1 MNFVKSVFVVGIFI
15 LFMPGSGLAQ
25 DQQQPK
31 SFAVLP
37 ITIHGPEKYQYL
49 KQGIAS
55 MLTSRLTRGE
65 NFRPIEDESKL
76 KSWSDVS
83 SQAQAKEALAD
94 IQADVLFWGSA
105 TISGAEASL
114 DINALEAQD
123 QKSSSYSQTAKVQDV
138 IPALEEMVDSIHAD
152 LFAAEAESASKTQA
166 DDDSAKPLNTQFVQ
180 QGMTD
185 QDSGRQSGLNPSFE
199 YQTGAGQDEGRWQ
212 SQALPFASTRMIV
225 EDADNDGQEEIFL
238 LSDHNLTA
246 YVFQDNRLRKLDTF
260 EVSRRTRLLN
270 LNALD
275 MDRDS
280 LSELVVSGMFSDR
293 ASSFILQFKDDSFNV
308 LHEDI
313 DLYFNV
319 VTQPPLFAPRL
330 VAQKRGRRDLFAG
343 NVHEAVQVDDKF
355 QLGRKLNLPGKANIF
370 NFTYLPQGEDDYK
383 IIVADSKDRLLVF
396 SRTGE
401 RQFESKEKFAAS
413 GLGLS
418 YKDVAPGMSQSHGS
432 GMPEQFYYLPTRLV
446 PINLDRDDS
455 YELLV
460 SQSESRAADFFP
472 RYRHFPQGRIQSLSW
487 DGLGLNT
494 VWKTRTIQGTV
505 VDYGIADLNNNG
517 QDDLYVCV
525 NTHPGAFGTGQ
536 RKTMIITYALDM
548 VEERGKE

>member
-1 MNFVKSVFVVGIFI
+1 MNLVRSVVAVGIFF
-15 LFMPGSGLAQ
+15 LFMTGSGMAQ
-25 DQQQPK
+25 DQQQPG

-49 KQGIAS
+49 EQGIAS

-65 NFRPIEDESKL
+65 EFRPISDDISL

-83 SQAQAKEALAD
+83 SQAQAREALAD
-94 IQADVLFWGSA
+94 IQADVLFWGSV

-114 DINALEAQD
+114 DINALEGQD
-123 QKSSSYSQTAKVQDV
+123 HKSSSYSQTAKVQDV

-199 YQTGAGQDEGRWQ
+199 YQTGAGQDQGRWQ
-212 SQALPFASTRMIV
+212 SQALPFASTRMVV
-225 EDADNDGQEEIFL
+225 EDADNDGQDEIFL
-238 LSDHNLTA
+238 LGEHHITA
-246 YVFQDNRLRKLDTF
+246 YVFQDNRLRELDTF
-260 EVSRRTRLLN
+260 EVSRRVQLLN

-275 MDRDS
+275 MDRDN
-280 LSELVVSGMFSDR
+280 LSEIVISGRFTEKAR
-293 ASSFILQFKDDSFNV
+293 SFILQLKDDSFEI

-313 DLYFNV
+313 DLYLNA
-319 VTQPPLFAPRL
+319 VTQPPDFMPRL
-330 VAQKRGRRDLFAG
+330 VAQKHGRRDLFAG
-343 NVHEAVQVDDKF
+343 NVHEAIKVDGEY
-355 QLGRKLNLPGKANIF
+355 QLGRKLNLPSKANIF
-370 NFTYLPQGEDDYK
+370 NFTYLPQGEDGYK
-383 IIVADSKDRLLVF
+383 IVVADSKDRLLVF

-418 YKDVAPGMSQSHGS
+418 FKDVAPGMSQSQG
-432 GMPEQFYYLPTRLV
+432 GTIPEQFYYLPTRLV

-460 SQSESRAADFFP
+460 SQSDSKAADFFP
-472 RYRHFPQGRIQSLSW
+472 RYRHFPQGRIHSLSW

-494 VWKTRTIQGTV
+494 IWKTRTIQGTV
-505 VDYGIADLNNNG
+505 VDYGIGDLKNNG
-517 QDDLYVCV
+517 EDDLYVCV
-525 NTHPGAFGTGQ
+525 NTHPGAFGTGK
-536 RKTMIITYALDM
+536 RKTMIITYELDV

>member
-1 MNFVKSVFVVGIFI
+1 MNLVKSVVAVGIFF
-15 LFMPGSGLAQ
+15 LLMSGSVLAQ
-25 DQQQPK
+25 GESK
-31 SFAVLP
+31 TFAVLP

-49 KQGIAS
+49 EQGIAS

-65 NFRPIEDESKL
+65 EFRPISDDSGL
-76 KSWSDVS
+76 RSWSDVS
-83 SQAQAKEALAD
+83 SVNQAEQAVAD

-105 TISGAEASL
+105 TISGGEASL
-114 DINALEAQD
+114 DLNALEARD
-123 QKSSSYSQTAKVQDV
+123 KKSSSYSQTTQVQDI
-138 IPALEEMVDSIHAD
+138 IPTLEKMVDSIHAD
-152 LFAAEAESASKTQA
+152 IFGTEGASTSQA
-166 DDDSAKPLNTQFVQ
+166 STDEQTAKPLRTQFVQ
-180 QGMTD
+180 EGMTG
-185 QDSGRQSGLNPSFE
+185 QGNGRQSGLNPSFE
-199 YQTGAGQDEGRWQ
+199 YQTGAGQDQGRWQ
-212 SQALPFASTRMIV
+212 SQSLPFASTRMIV
-225 EDADNDGQEEIFL
+225 DDVDNDDQEEIFVL
-238 LSDHNLTA
+238 GEHHITA
-246 YVFQDNRLRKLDTF
+246 YVFQDNRLRELDSF
-260 EVSRRTRLLN
+260 EVPRRTRLLN
-270 LNALD
+270 LNVLD

-280 LSELVVSGMFSDR
+280 LAEIVISGMFSDR
-293 ASSFILQFKDDSFNV
+293 ASSFILQFTDDSFQV

-319 VTQPPLFAPRL
+319 VAQPPLFMPGL

-343 NVHEAVQVDDKF
+343 NVHEAIKVDGEY

-370 NFTYLPQGEDDYK
+370 NFTYLPQEENEYK
-383 IIVADSKDRLLVF
+383 IVVADSRDRLLVF

-418 YKDVAPGMSQSHGS
+418 FKDVAPGMSQSQGS

-446 PINLDRDDS
+446 PVNLDRDDS

-460 SQSESRAADFFP
+460 SQSDSKAADFFP
-472 RYRHFPQGRIQSLSW
+472 RYRHFPQGRIHSLNW

-505 VDYGIADLNNNG
+505 VDYGIADLDNNG
-517 QDDLYVCV
+517 EADLYVCV

-536 RKTMIITYALDM
+536 RKTIVLTYALDV
-548 VEERGKE
+548 VEDRKEE